1 MVSMLLCGWNAGSL
15 GPLLPALQ
23 SYYDVRHFA
32 KYKLTTRSAIQKVGT
47 HAIGQAGTNL
57 QSP

>member
-23 SYYDVRHFA
+23 SYYDVRP
-32 KYKLTTRSAIQKVGT
+32 L
-47 HAIGQAGTNL
+47 L
-57 QSP
+57 QSLADNSG

>member
-23 SYYDVRHFA
+23 SYYNVHSFL
-32 KYKLTTRSAIQKVGT
+32 YTRSSLT
-47 HAIGQAGTNL
+47 HSGQL
-57 QSP
+57 LEE

>member
-23 SYYDVRHFA
+23 SYY
-32 KYKLTTRSAIQKVGT
+32 KVC
-47 HAIGQAGTNL
+47 L
-57 QSP
+57 YSPLWVTADIYPG